1 MKMKE
6 VLIYIAIVLAL
17 VIVDQLSK
25 YLAFKF
31 LTPYESYRCIPHI
44 VRFDLLY
51 NQGAVFGIL
60 QKKQVLF
67 FIVTAIGL
75 FTFGFL
81 LTKGS
86 IKEYP
91 FYTIGLLLMI
101 GGTIGNFIDRFLS
114 LFSSTGILGVRDF
127 ITFDFFNFASFNFA
141 DMCMCCGVVMLAI
154 DIIFGEVLSKWK

>member
-6 VLIYIAIVLAL
+6 ILIYIAIVLAL
-17 VIVDQLSK
+17 VVVDQLSK

-31 LTPYESYRCIPHI
+31 LTPYESYRCIPHVI
-44 VRFDLLY
+44 RFDLLY

-60 QKKQVLF
+60 QKKQTLF

-75 FTFGFL
+75 VAFTYL

-86 IKEYP
+86 IKDYP

-101 GGTIGNFIDRFLS
+101 GGTIGNFIDRLLS
-114 LFSSTGILGVRDF
+114 LFPATGIEGVRDF

-141 DMCMCCGVVMLAI
+141 DMCMCCGIVMLAI
-154 DIIFGEVLSKWK
+154 DVIFGEVVSQWK